1 MRVPGPT
8 FSPWGPAAGRIKMV
22 EGRFARVPSANQ
34 SAAGEREGLGTHT
47 VHGSNLVRTTFST
60 PSTGLASAYRDP
72 SWIYWS
78 FLPLRFLPRRI
89 HVFLGTQDEID
100 RQSLSKERVI
110 CAWGNVGVTPSRVQ
124 KGMVNQVHG
133 TLGELYVP
141 TVPMLDTL
149 QRTSR
154 QTQPPGMVVTGETT
168 IAQGSPRSCGSTS
181 PTSSCSS
188 VDAVHK
194 SFEVTDLNGSS
205 FPVRPT
211 EESAREAEDTAAR
224 RNKDPSL
231 QGLSREERRRRR
243 RATAKYR
250 TAHAT
255 RERIRVEAFNVAFA
269 ELRKL
274 LPTLPPDKKLSKI
287 EILRLAICYISY
299 LNHVLDV

>member
-1 MRVPGPT
+1 M
-8 FSPWGPAAGRIKMV
+8 IKN
-22 EGRFARVPSANQ
+22 R
-34 SAAGEREGLGTHT
+34 
-47 VHGSNLVRTTFST
+47 
-60 PSTGLASAYRDP
+60 LA
-72 SWIYWS
+72 
-78 FLPLRFLPRRI
+78 LPLSNHSKREKNSLTGQNCNASSATGNWLPR
-89 HVFLGTQDEID
+89 HLAGPLQTHL
-100 RQSLSKERVI
+100 SLLCPDGQIAR
-110 CAWGNVGVTPSRVQ
+110 
-124 KGMVNQVHG
+124 VNQVHG

-149 QRTSR
+149 QRTST
-154 QTQPPGMVVTGETT
+154 QPQPPGMVVTGETT

-194 SFEVTDLNGSS
+194 SFDVTDLNGSS
-205 FPVRPT
+205 FPVRPR

-274 LPTLPPDKKLSKI
+274 LPTLPPTRNSPRSK
-287 EILRLAICYISY
+287 SSG
-299 LNHVLDV
+299 